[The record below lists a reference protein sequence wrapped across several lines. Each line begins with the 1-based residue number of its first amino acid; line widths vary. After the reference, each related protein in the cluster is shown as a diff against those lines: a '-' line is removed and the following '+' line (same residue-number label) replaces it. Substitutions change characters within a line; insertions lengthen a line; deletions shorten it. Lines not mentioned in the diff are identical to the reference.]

1 MPEGVAPLSAPQRVD
16 RYRARL
22 VREGDAESIEL
33 ARHTPT
39 PTAFHTEMVA
49 EGEPALRRDAPAA
62 VDTGAWLP
70 DGGPEHERWLP
81 PAAFAAARAE
91 RLLNDHELQF
101 SALRPARH
109 HAPDEADVVT
119 ADRVRVERL
128 MRGRRVNLED
138 DAAEDD
144 AAAPPRR
151 RLDDVELL
159 PPPEAAPDDQI
170 VQTKEELFSLLSNPS
185 ATVSLR
191 LENHILLSGTALN
204 ISHGQRVR
212 LWSDSGAAIDADGQ
226 SRVIMVRAP

>member
-22 VREGDAESIEL
+22 VREGDGESIEL

-62 VDTGAWLP
+62 IDIGARLP
-70 DGGPEHERWLP
+70 GDRLEHERRL
-81 PAAFAAARAE
+81 PAAFTAARAS
-91 RLLNDHELQF
+91 RQSDDADLLL
-101 SALRPARH
+101 SALRPALHRGLN
-109 HAPDEADVVT
+109 EADDDA
-119 ADRVRVERL
+119 ADRVQVEGL
-128 MRGRRVNLED
+128 MRGRRINS
-138 DAAEDD
+138 EDD

-151 RLDDVELL
+151 RLENVELL
-159 PPPEAAPDDQI
+159 PPPEAAPDDPI

-185 ATVSLR
+185 ANVSLR
-191 LENHILLSGTALN
+191 LENHILLSGMALN

-212 LWSDSGAAIDADGQ
+212 LWSDSGATIDADGQ